1 MNEFSGTIHGI
12 WTLVLMST
20 VLGIYAWAWSSKREV
35 AFKEAANLA
44 LDNSNNNPEKKEES

>member
-1 MNEFSGTIHGI
+1 MSGTIHGI
-12 WTLVLMST
+12 WTLVLMIT

-44 LDNSNNNPEKKEES
+44 LDNSNNNPEKEES